1 MFRSLADFFS
11 TWKFESESTIKV
23 FEHLTDESLSTKIDP
38 EGRTLGRLANHLI
51 ETLTEMPHKLGLPLT
66 EEFPAH
72 STVTELIA
80 DYRKKSDELVDA
92 INTTWTDAVLPEM
105 RDMYGEQW
113 SVSMGLHALILHQA
127 HHRGQ
132 MTAIMR
138 HHGLTVPGV
147 YGPARHEWALMGM
160 QPLP

>member
-38 EGRTLGRLANHLI
+38 DGRTLGRLANHLI

-72 STVTELIA
+72 TTVSELIA

-147 YGPARHEWALMGM
+147 YGPAREEWALMGM